1 MICGTITTYMFFF
14 TRQRRVYQL
23 VLTNVTHP
31 IGIHNPDLIGISL
44 AQGLSFPL
52 QNDMHKN
59 LSIHGDKTW

>member
-1 MICGTITTYMFFF
+1 MQEFCKLAEFRCPYHIDTI
-14 TRQRRVYQL
+14 VH
-23 VLTNVTHP
+23 VILTNVTHP
-31 IGIHNPDLIGISL
+31 IGIHNPDLMGISL